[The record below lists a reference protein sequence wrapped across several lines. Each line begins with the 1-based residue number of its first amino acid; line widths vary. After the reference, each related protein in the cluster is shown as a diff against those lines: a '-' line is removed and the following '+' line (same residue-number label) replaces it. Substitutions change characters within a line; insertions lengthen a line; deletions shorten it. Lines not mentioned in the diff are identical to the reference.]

1 MRNTNRWMATL
12 LLLATAC
19 GLAAQNRL
27 NMFIESNRFLD
38 GAGNTVMHID
48 YQVPYRNLM
57 FLAHKG
63 GYFAELK
70 INVSMTRDDSL
81 VVVRDLTDNVG
92 ISNKDDAVSDKTYL
106 NRLSFLLDSQVRKLI
121 FTALDVNSQ
130 RSFSWEFEASPLT
143 GQDIFSDIQ
152 LCSEVLA
159 DSSSYLRSFHRGAIL
174 YKTEPS
180 LIFDKT
186 MVPEVFLYLE
196 IYPASEL
203 IGQSQLLT
211 LYLEK
216 DSLMV
221 RDDYIDFTP
230 GSATEGITLKIPLED
245 LKPGKYIGNLA
256 MQLGEAYLEREFEFF
271 VTESVEQQYAILT
284 DPEEEIVLL
293 RYFSGNQVPSDWARY
308 DDSVKQRYISS
319 IWKRMAST
327 GRIRPEDL
335 LSSVRERVD
344 YANRNF
350 KYFKDGWKTDMGRIY
365 IRNGKPDEV
374 EKDTTMDD
382 TRYVRK
388 DYQIWKYRGRLN
400 AVYAFVDMQMNGNYQ
415 LVYVNNDDMERSNPD
430 YLRYLGDDFDTSK
443 LGD

>member
-1 MRNTNRWMATL
+1 
-12 LLLATAC
+12 
-19 GLAAQNRL
+19 
-27 NMFIESNRFLD
+27 
-38 GAGNTVMHID
+38 
-48 YQVPYRNLM
+48 
-57 FLAHKG
+57 
-63 GYFAELK
+63 
-70 INVSMTRDDSL
+70 
-81 VVVRDLTDNVG
+81 
-92 ISNKDDAVSDKTYL
+92 
-106 NRLSFLLDSQVRKLI
+106 
-121 FTALDVNSQ
+121 
-130 RSFSWEFEASPLT
+130 
-143 GQDIFSDIQ
+143 
-152 LCSEVLA
+152 
-159 DSSSYLRSFHRGAIL
+159 
-174 YKTEPS
+174 
-180 LIFDKT
+180 
-186 MVPEVFLYLE
+186 
-196 IYPASEL
+196 
-203 IGQSQLLT
+203 
-211 LYLEK
+211 
-216 DSLMV
+216 MV